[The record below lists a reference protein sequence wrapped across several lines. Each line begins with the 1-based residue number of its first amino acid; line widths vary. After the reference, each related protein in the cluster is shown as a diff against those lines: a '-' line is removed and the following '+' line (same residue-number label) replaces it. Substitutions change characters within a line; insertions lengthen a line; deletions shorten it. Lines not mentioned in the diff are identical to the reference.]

1 MKIQRIAL
9 NLTIMDQTLLDTF
22 KRNSHRVVE
31 LIFKSTGDDTIV
43 EGKTISTS
51 DHAAAGYMYIDYHIP
66 EIIGKVLSIHKG
78 IDNYYLMDPHIELTN
93 RTALIASGVSNY
105 IMEKLYGKAELV
117 KKAVVLPQNEF
128 IDSINMLNRLSTKD
142 KIDDVLF
149 FMHLSNTVNQDK
161 RTYTSHDIINRFRY
175 IWSAF
180 NALYEVT
187 TTANGD
193 KASIVQFS
201 KKRDVIA
208 FINSGY
214 CREYLDSLKSANLE
228 LRNSNNV
235 SLKLKDALHN
245 NNNEAVSENALLCAY
260 AIRNS
265 NFHGTNDETTAYCRI
280 GYELIHSLIKFYLP
294 IF

>member
-1 MKIQRIAL
+1 MSHIFNFSFSMKIQRISL
-9 NLTIMDQTLLDTF
+9 DLTITDQTLLGTF

-66 EIIGKVLSIHKG
+66 EIIAKVLSIHKG

-93 RTALIASGVSNY
+93 RTVLIASGVPNY
-105 IMEKLYGKAELV
+105 IIEKLYGKAELV

-161 RTYTSHDIINRFRY
+161 RTYTPHDIINRFRY

-193 KASIVQFS
+193 KASIV
-201 KKRDVIA
+201 
-208 FINSGY
+208 
-214 CREYLDSLKSANLE
+214 
-228 LRNSNNV
+228 
-235 SLKLKDALHN
+235 
-245 NNNEAVSENALLCAY
+245 
-260 AIRNS
+260 
-265 NFHGTNDETTAYCRI
+265 
-280 GYELIHSLIKFYLP
+280 
-294 IF
+294 